1 MVHRHSFYLP
11 RNGLNYVEKC
21 LSVCVIYTLNLSGG
35 NRGRKG
41 NLMQLKELCRA
52 FIFFIGITRTD
63 VEDHQVNKQTV
74 QIRPL
79 EAQEFKAA

>member
-21 LSVCVIYTLNLSGG
+21 LSVCVIYTLNLSG

-41 NLMQLKELCRA
+41 NLMQLRTCRA
-52 FIFFIGITRTD
+52 FIFFIGITRTY
-63 VEDHQVNKQTV
+63 VEDRQVNKQTV

-79 EAQEFKAA
+79 KALQEFKAA

>member
-1 MVHRHSFYLP
+1 MWKSV
-11 RNGLNYVEKC
+11 C
-21 LSVCVIYTLNLSGG
+21 LSVLFIHSISAAIGAEKAT
-35 NRGRKG
+35 
-41 NLMQLKELCRA
+41 LMQLRTCRA
-52 FIFFIGITRTD
+52 FIFFIGITRTY

>member
-1 MVHRHSFYLP
+1 MWKSV
-11 RNGLNYVEKC
+11 C
-21 LSVCVIYTLNLSGG
+21 LSVLFIHSISAAIGAEKAT
-35 NRGRKG
+35 
-41 NLMQLKELCRA
+41 LMQLRTCRA
-52 FIFFIGITRTD
+52 FIFFIGITY